1 MSGARN
7 PLLEEMIDAKVLG
20 DPTSP
25 WDIDPKYPHAGSL
38 QDRFNAGDQQILL
51 WAIHFSARK
60 GEKVPEWAAKALAKI
75 MYEAAVGE
83 FDSWDEA
90 FGRIFA
96 RKKRVT
102 MYQKARHMID
112 AYDRVIK
119 LNRENRKANPIGNI
133 LFAQVG
139 EELHIG
145 KNAVSKYYARVRD
158 YLKAKQR

>member
-1 MSGARN
+1 M
-7 PLLEEMIDAKVLG
+7 
-20 DPTSP
+20 
-25 WDIDPKYPHAGSL
+25 
-38 QDRFNAGDQQILL
+38 

-60 GEKVPEWAAKALAKI
+60 GEKVPEWVAGALAKI
-75 MYEAAVGE
+75 VYGAAGGE
-83 FDSWDEA
+83 FDSWDGA

-102 MYQKARHMID
+102 MYQKARHIID
-112 AYDRVIK
+112 AYNLVIK
-119 LNRENRKANPIGNI
+119 LNREDPKANPIGNI